1 MEGKS
6 MATDP
11 LEEKS
16 GRSHDRLFAVDA
28 LRGLII
34 VFMALDHA
42 NMFIAHKHSPGE
54 YWGSGF
60 PIYYDSVAFLTR
72 FVTHLSAPGFF
83 FLMGVGMFL
92 FADAR
97 QKRGWGKWAVIQ
109 HFLIRGA
116 ILIMLQVLVVNR
128 AWELSGEGWPMIY
141 VGVLF
146 ALGST
151 MILSSLL
158 LWLKPIYL
166 LLIAGALFI
175 GTEFLVPA
183 PELWGTF
190 QFSNPN
196 DYIQVVWVFPGGN
209 ANLWS
214 NYPILPWLELV
225 VFGILFGGWLLKDQE
240 QAFSWAWKIG
250 LVCLLSFIVIRYI
263 DGFGNILP
271 RMGNTWIDFLNLVK
285 YPPSITFTL
294 LTMGL
299 NLILLSLFARAN
311 QWAKKILFPLVVY
324 GQAPL
329 FFYVVHLF
337 LYAGLGLWLT
347 PDGTSLVKMYPYW
360 LLGLLILLPLCY
372 LYVRLRRYPPAH
384 RFLQFL

>member
-1 MEGKS
+1 MEI
-6 MATDP
+6 AQP
-11 LEEKS
+11 VEKKAETFS
-16 GRSHDRLFAVDA
+16 RLFAVDA

-34 VFMALDHA
+34 ILMALDHA

-60 PIYYDSVAFLTR
+60 PIYHDSFAFITR

-83 FLMGVGMFL
+83 FLMGVGMLL
-92 FADAR
+92 FANAR
-97 QKRGWGKWAVIQ
+97 QDRGWGKGAVIR
-109 HFLIRGA
+109 HFLVRGV
-116 ILIMLQVLVVNR
+116 ILIAIQLLVVNR
-128 AWELSGEGWPMIY
+128 AWELSGDGWPSIY

-146 ALGST
+146 ALGSA

-166 LLIAGALFI
+166 LVLALVLFI

-190 QFSNPN
+190 QFTNPI
-196 DYIQVVWVFPGGN
+196 DYVKFVWVFPGGN

-225 VFGILFGGWLLKDQE
+225 IFGILFGQWILKDQK
-240 QAFSWAWKIG
+240 QAYSNAIKIG
-250 LVCLLSFIVIRYI
+250 IGFLLAFLLIRYL

-299 NLILLSLFARAN
+299 NLILLGLFARMDSKL
-311 QWAKKILFPLVVY
+311 QYFLSPLAVF
-324 GQAPL
+324 GRAPL
-329 FFYVVHLF
+329 LFYILHLF

-347 PDGTSLVKMYPYW
+347 PAGTSLLAMYPYW
-360 LLGLLILLPLCY
+360 MLGLLLLFPLCLFY
-372 LYVRLRRYPPAH
+372 GWLRQRPQANKILRY
-384 RFLQFL
+384 F

>member
-1 MEGKS
+1 MESIQRDEVKES
-6 MATDP
+6 SPA
-11 LEEKS
+11 
-16 GRSHDRLFAVDA
+16 RLFAVDA

-60 PIYYDSVAFLTR
+60 PIYYDSLAFLTR

-92 FADAR
+92 FSDSR
-97 QKRGWGKWAVIQ
+97 QKRGWGKWAVIR
-109 HFLIRGA
+109 HFLFRGL
-116 ILIMLQVLVVNR
+116 ILIVIQVLVVNR
-128 AWELSGEGWPMIY
+128 AWELSGEGWPTIY

-146 ALGST
+146 ALGSA
-151 MILSSLL
+151 MIICSLL

-166 LLIAGALFI
+166 LLIASALFI

-183 PELWGTF
+183 PEFWGTF
-190 QFSNPN
+190 QFTNPT
-196 DYIQVVWVFPGGN
+196 DFIKVIWVFPSGN
-209 ANLWS
+209 MTLWS

-225 VFGILFGGWLLKDQE
+225 VFGILFGNWLLKDQE
-240 QAFSWAWKIG
+240 KAYNGAATIGAVFLLAFLI
-250 LVCLLSFIVIRYI
+250 IRYL
-263 DGFGNILP
+263 DGYGNILP

-299 NLILLSLFARAN
+299 NLILLGLFARAN
-311 QWAKKILFPLVVY
+311 ELVQAFFYPLVVY
-324 GQAPL
+324 GRAPL

-337 LYAGLGLWLT
+337 VYAGLGIWLA
-347 PDGTSLVKMYPYW
+347 PEGTSLLLMYPYW
-360 LLGLLILLPLCY
+360 LLGLLILFPVCL
-372 LYVRLRRYPPAH
+372 LYGRLKQRPSANKVLTY
-384 RFLQFL
+384 F

>member
-1 MEGKS
+1 ME
-6 MATDP
+6 TVQV
-11 LEEKS
+11 EENKDNS
-16 GRSHDRLFAVDA
+16 PVRLFAVDA

-60 PIYYDSVAFLTR
+60 PIYYDSLAFLTR

-97 QKRGWGKWAVIQ
+97 QKRGWGKWAVIS
-109 HFLIRGA
+109 HFFIRGL
-116 ILIMLQVLVVNR
+116 ILITIQLLVVNR
-128 AWELSGEGWPMIY
+128 AWELSGEGWPTIY

-146 ALGST
+146 ALGAA
-151 MILSSLL
+151 MIISSLL

-166 LLIAGALFI
+166 LLIAAALFI

-190 QFSNPN
+190 QFADPN
-196 DYIQVVWVFPGGN
+196 DYIKAIWTFPGGN
-209 ANLWS
+209 AALWS

-225 VFGILFGGWLLKDQE
+225 VFGILFGKWIQKDQE
-240 QAFSWAWKIG
+240 QAYSGAFKIG
-250 LVCLLSFIVIRYI
+250 LGFLLAFVVIRYL

-299 NLILLSLFARAN
+299 NLVLLGLFSRAS
-311 QWAKKILFPLVVY
+311 AKVQTFLYPLVVY
-324 GQAPL
+324 GRAPL
-329 FFYVVHLF
+329 FFYVIHLF
-337 LYAGLGLWLT
+337 LYAGLGLWLA
-347 PDGTSLVKMYPYW
+347 PGGTSLLVMYPYW
-360 LLGLLILLPLCY
+360 LLGLLLLFPLCF
-372 LYVRLRRYPPAH
+372 LYGRLKQRPPVNRVLRY
-384 RFLQFL
+384 F

>member
-1 MEGKS
+1 MESIQRDEVKES
-6 MATDP
+6 SPA
-11 LEEKS
+11 
-16 GRSHDRLFAVDA
+16 RLFAVDA

-60 PIYYDSVAFLTR
+60 PIYYDSLAFLTR

-92 FADAR
+92 FSDSR
-97 QKRGWGKWAVIQ
+97 QKRGWGKWAVIR
-109 HFLIRGA
+109 HFLFRGL
-116 ILIMLQVLVVNR
+116 ILIVIQVLVVNR
-128 AWELSGEGWPMIY
+128 AWELSGEGWPTIY

-146 ALGST
+146 ALGSA
-151 MILSSLL
+151 MIICSLL

-166 LLIAGALFI
+166 LLIASALFI

-190 QFSNPN
+190 QFTNPT
-196 DYIQVVWVFPGGN
+196 DFIKVIWVFPSGN
-209 ANLWS
+209 MTLWS

-225 VFGILFGGWLLKDQE
+225 VFGILFGNWLLKDQE
-240 QAFSWAWKIG
+240 KAYNGAATIGAVFLLAFLI
-250 LVCLLSFIVIRYI
+250 IRYL
-263 DGFGNILP
+263 DGYGNILP

-299 NLILLSLFARAN
+299 NLILLGLFARAN
-311 QWAKKILFPLVVY
+311 ELVQAFFYPLVVY
-324 GQAPL
+324 GRAPL

-337 LYAGLGLWLT
+337 VYAGLGIWLA
-347 PDGTSLVKMYPYW
+347 PEGTSLLLMYPYW
-360 LLGLLILLPLCY
+360 LLGLLILFPVCL
-372 LYVRLRRYPPAH
+372 LYGRLKQRPSANKVLTY
-384 RFLQFL
+384 F